1 MTGEQKDF
9 PNEPKS
15 WLWNVKQ
22 GKRSQ
27 ISGRG
32 QLACKAQWQ
41 LIQLALR
48 LLLKD
53 IPDPIPKA
61 LQVSNETEWKK
72 KKLKLPWCTSN
83 TN

>member
-22 GKRSQ
+22 GKSSQ

-32 QLACKAQWQ
+32 QLACKAQ
-41 LIQLALR
+41 
-48 LLLKD
+48 
-53 IPDPIPKA
+53 
-61 LQVSNETEWKK
+61 
-72 KKLKLPWCTSN
+72 
-83 TN
+83 